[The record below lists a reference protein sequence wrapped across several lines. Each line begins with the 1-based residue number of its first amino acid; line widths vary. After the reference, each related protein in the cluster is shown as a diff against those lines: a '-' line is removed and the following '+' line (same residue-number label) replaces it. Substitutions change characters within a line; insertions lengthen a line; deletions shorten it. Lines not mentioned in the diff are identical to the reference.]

1 MFKYSSDGNPVLIGI
16 TIQIWVFPW
25 KQYLPSTKMMNLPLL
40 VENPSS
46 FQRIL
51 FDSFMKS
58 YYFKV
63 CNWDEGTFQCCPT
76 FKDLSKL
83 NTLVK

>member
-1 MFKYSSDGNPVLIGI
+1 MFTYSSDENPVLIGI

-46 FQRIL
+46 FQRIW

-63 CNWDEGTFQCCPT
+63 CSWDEGTFQWCPT

-83 NTLVK
+83 IP